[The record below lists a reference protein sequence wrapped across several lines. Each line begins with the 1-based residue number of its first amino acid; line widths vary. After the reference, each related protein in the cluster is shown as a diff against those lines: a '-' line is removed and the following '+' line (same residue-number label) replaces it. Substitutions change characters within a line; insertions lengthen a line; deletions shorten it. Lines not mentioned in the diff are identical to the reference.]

1 MTWRVLALTVGLSVL
16 GGTAWAGDHADT
28 PYLAVDGSV
37 DLTDLYAWTTTST
50 ATGEH
55 TLNLAMTIRSH
66 PAPDAVYTFHLEARE
81 AMGVAGLDSDVT
93 CVFANN
99 LSVRCWAGTAD
110 YVEGNAHQQGGLL
123 GLEGKMRVWTGYVV
137 EPDFANLVG
146 VRALV
151 GGLRS
156 VSAANK
162 DLAGCPRLSAQE
174 RADLIDALTFDAEDD
189 LAGGEVYALVVALE
203 PTILTQGRPV
213 VGVWASVRGK

>member
-1 MTWRVLALTVGLSVL
+1 M
-16 GGTAWAGDHADT
+16 
-28 PYLAVDGSV
+28 
-37 DLTDLYAWTTTST
+37 
-50 ATGEH
+50 
-55 TLNLAMTIRSH
+55 
-66 PAPDAVYTFHLEARE
+66 
-81 AMGVAGLDSDVT
+81 AGLDSDVT